1 MDGAVFTLRSPAS
14 RTGAATITGFT
25 LPPRLIA
32 REPVAAEPAITR
44 RTRIWEFSTNL
55 HCSIVG
61 TCLST
66 AELRQVL
73 GKIGAAPPGSTDHD
87 LHHTAVSLAGRHDL
101 AAKLLHK
108 ALDQRHKLAI
118 NRFAKASDEAG
129 LTALWREAVKSG
141 DIPGAYW
148 AALTH
153 PATTPDLVRLVFGEV
168 HMLSHLVGAANR
180 ADIRRLAVLE
190 EDNARLNEKLQKQQL
205 RLHEAVTSRDS
216 RIEALQRAL
225 AERIETGPADHRADA
240 VQPGSVQP
248 DFADM
253 GLADP
258 DPIATDPAAP
268 DSAATLSRAT
278 DSAEPARGG
287 EFPAGAARGAA
298 AADETGVLRHL
309 VATLQRRLDRE
320 TRRREAAE
328 QRSLEARAALAA
340 GKAALAAAQGQV
352 QALQDELAVLER
364 ATETEHPDL
373 PRLDGL
379 TLLYVGGRPTQA
391 LAMRALAEQQGAA
404 AFEHHD
410 GGMEDAL
417 ALLPG
422 LAGRADLVLFP
433 VDCVSHQAVL
443 AVKKLCRQGDK
454 RFIPLRTSS
463 TASFLAGLR
472 QIA

>member
-1 MDGAVFTLRSPAS
+1 MDGAIFTLRPTAS
-14 RTGAATITGFT
+14 RMGASSTAGFI

-32 REPVAAEPAITR
+32 REPIAADPAVTR

-66 AELRQVL
+66 TELRQVL

-87 LHHTAVSLAGRHDL
+87 LHHTAVSLAGRHDQ

-118 NRFAKASDEAG
+118 NRFAKASDEAA
-129 LTALWREAVKSG
+129 LTALWREAVKNG

-180 ADIRRLAVLE
+180 ADIRRLAELE
-190 EDNARLNEKLQKQQL
+190 EDNARLNEKLQKQQQ

-216 RIEALQRAL
+216 HIQALQRAL
-225 AERIETGPADHRADA
+225 AERIGADSPAPRTGSARTGDAPEGEPPENETPANE
-240 VQPGSVQP
+240 
-248 DFADM
+248 
-253 GLADP
+253 
-258 DPIATDPAAP
+258 TPANEAP
-268 DSAATLSRAT
+268 VDETS
-278 DSAEPARGG
+278 
-287 EFPAGAARGAA
+287 
-298 AADETGVLRHL
+298 ADEMDALRHL
-309 VATLQRRLDRE
+309 VATLQSRFDRE
-320 TRRREAAE
+320 THRRAAAE
-328 QRSLEARAALAA
+328 QRAAEARDALVSA
-340 GKAALAAAQGQV
+340 KIALTATQGQV
-352 QALQDELAVLER
+352 QALQDELAILER
-364 ATETEHPDL
+364 SIETEAELPDL

-379 TLLYVGGRPTQA
+379 TLLYVGGRPPQA
-391 LAMRALAEQQGAA
+391 AAVRTLAEQQGAA

-410 GGMEDAL
+410 GGVEDAL

-433 VDCVSHQAVL
+433 VDCVSHQAAL

-454 RFIPLRTSS
+454 RFVPLRTSS
-463 TASFLAGLR
+463 AASFLAALR
-472 QIA
+472 RIA